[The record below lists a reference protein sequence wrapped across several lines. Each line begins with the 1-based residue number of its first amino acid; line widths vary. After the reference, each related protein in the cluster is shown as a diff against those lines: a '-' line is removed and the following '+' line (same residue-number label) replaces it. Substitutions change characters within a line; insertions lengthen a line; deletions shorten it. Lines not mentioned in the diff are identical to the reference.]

1 MRQMALKIISYLLI
15 LAEIESTQVESI
27 EMDKIKLKFVSLKS
41 VVKES
46 IQGSI
51 SKLSPST
58 KINLK
63 DDLVENIRERK
74 KGTSLKNS
82 NTPQES
88 LSVFEEM
95 EMLQTLPKAEPI
107 PEDIIELDYVK
118 GILKICSLD
127 LANCILS
134 QDWKM
139 RKSALLMIS
148 KQSK

>member
-1 MRQMALKIISYLLI
+1 MSLKIISYLLI
-15 LAEIESTQVESI
+15 LAEIESSQVDSI

-46 IQGSI
+46 LQTSI
-51 SKLSPST
+51 IKLSPST

-63 DDLVENIRERK
+63 DDVVENIKGRK

-82 NTPQES
+82 NTPQEA
-88 LSVFEEM
+88 LSIFEEI
-95 EMLQTLPKAEPI
+95 EMLQTLPKAEAI
-107 PEDIIELDYVK
+107 PDDIVELDYVK